1 MNDNAPSR
9 RPDPLSEADLPLYSG
24 RRNERVNYIPRR
36 GRKVVYASAVI
47 GLAIAG
53 TIWWRMPHGE
63 PIAPENTKISNPSEL
78 TEPEFIAA
86 LGRLEPAG
94 GVIAV
99 TPPLASRNAVV
110 TEILVDN
117 GAQVQ
122 AGQTIALLETRPG
135 AEAAVDQAKAEVALR
150 EADLAKVR
158 RTLSSDKAEVEAQIA
173 LAKVQLLGIEQSL
186 DRSRRLAGTG
196 SATQASF
203 EELQTSRD
211 ARAAE
216 LEQAEARLVRL
227 AGDIDAH
234 PDVRSAVASLQAA
247 QAALR
252 QSLTELEDTAIRS
265 PASGSIIAVPGRKG
279 EPAPSNG
286 VVRLAVDG
294 PSRAIL
300 EVHQDRIQLVRP
312 GTKVTLRAAA
322 FEGALTGEIEDIGV
336 EVQRQAVFDSNPA
349 ANADARVLE
358 VRVALDKASSDIAA
372 KLINLQVLA
381 SIETG
386 NPK

>member
-1 MNDNAPSR
+1 MNDIAPDR
-9 RPDPLSEADLPLYSG
+9 RAEPLSEADLPLNSG
-24 RRNERVNYIPRR
+24 LRNERVNHTPRR
-36 GRKVVYASAVI
+36 ERKVVLASAII
-47 GLAIAG
+47 GLTIAG
-53 TIWWRMPHGE
+53 AIWWYLPRGL
-63 PIAPENTKISNPSEL
+63 PIGSENTQIPNPAESSK
-78 TEPEFIAA
+78 PAFVSA
-86 LGRLEPAG
+86 LGRLEPVG
-94 GVIAV
+94 GVVAV

-122 AGQTIALLETRPG
+122 AGQTIALLETRQG

-150 EADLAKVR
+150 KADLAKVR
-158 RTLSSDKAEVEAQIA
+158 RALSSDKAELEAQIA
-173 LAKVQLLGIEQSL
+173 LAKVQLAVIEQSL
-186 DRSRRLAGTG
+186 ARARRLAGTG

-216 LEQAEARLVRL
+216 LAQAEARRVRL
-227 AGDIDAH
+227 AGNIDDH
-234 PDVRSAVASLQAA
+234 PDVRSAKASVEAA

-265 PASGSIIAVPGRKG
+265 PATGSIIAVPGRKG

-300 EVHQDRIQLVRP
+300 EVHQDRVQAVRL
-312 GTKVTLRAAA
+312 GARVVLRAAA
-322 FEGALTGEIEDIGV
+322 IEGTLTGEIEDIGV

-358 VRVALDKASSDIAA
+358 IRVALDNASSAVAA
-372 KLINLQVLA
+372 RLINLQVLA

-386 NPK
+386 NPQ